1 LPECAA
7 AVRAARGAQF
17 VAGLRLR
24 GLKMSDRT
32 ELLESALDSLPDGVG
47 VFSEADEVIWWNP
60 AAEAITGFAGMDLL
74 QRPIPE
80 MLEPLLQ
87 NGPRAI
93 EVMNQAGRGTLVRV
107 RHKLG
112 HEVAVMARALVLRDG
127 MGERIGMAAVFHSA
141 ESLDSLPHGETEED
155 TDVAASQA
163 DLEDRLQSEFEDFL
177 QGGVPFGVLWIG
189 VDQAH
194 ELRRT
199 HGAAACHAM
208 LAKVWQA
215 LAAALR
221 PSDVIGRWGDD
232 EFLVIAHERTA
243 EMLAA
248 HAQRLAG
255 LARTADFRWWGD
267 RVSLTVSI
275 GAAQVEGSRDETLAL
290 LLERSQNAMEGSMRE
305 GGNRTTSAPGVKTC
319 LPS

>member
-1 LPECAA
+1 
-7 AVRAARGAQF
+7 
-17 VAGLRLR
+17 
-24 GLKMSDRT
+24 
-32 ELLESALDSLPDGVG
+32 
-47 VFSEADEVIWWNP
+47 
-60 AAEAITGFAGMDLL
+60 
-74 QRPIPE
+74 
-80 MLEPLLQ
+80 
-87 NGPRAI
+87 
-93 EVMNQAGRGTLVRV
+93 
-107 RHKLG
+107 
-112 HEVAVMARALVLRDG
+112 MARALVLRDG

-199 HGAAACHAM
+199 HGAAACQAM